1 MSEVIEN
8 AVEEPVEK
16 MRKPVLKT
24 VMIEVYDN
32 EGNVI
37 ENAGEKNFKIVA
49 TFKKVDESVIDLI
62 KEHPHAF
69 FAKI

>member
-1 MSEVIEN
+1 MEN
-8 AVEEPVEK
+8 CVEETAKET
-16 MRKPVLKT
+16 RKPALKT